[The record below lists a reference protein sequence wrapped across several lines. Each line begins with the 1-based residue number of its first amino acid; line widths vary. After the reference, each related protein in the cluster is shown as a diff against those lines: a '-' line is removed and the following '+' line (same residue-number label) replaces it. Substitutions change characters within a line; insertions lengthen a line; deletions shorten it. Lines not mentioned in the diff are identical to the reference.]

1 MIVFFLLQI
10 ILYAY
15 RECLILFKM
24 KQILYSFR
32 SAPVYSLTLPQAHT
46 GRETTALSSLE
57 AMNQS
62 YILLL
67 H

>member
-1 MIVFFLLQI
+1 MDLNEYRIMFLKH
-10 ILYAY
+10 Y
-15 RECLILFKM
+15 FH
-24 KQILYSFR
+24 R

-46 GRETTALSSLE
+46 GRETTTLSSLE